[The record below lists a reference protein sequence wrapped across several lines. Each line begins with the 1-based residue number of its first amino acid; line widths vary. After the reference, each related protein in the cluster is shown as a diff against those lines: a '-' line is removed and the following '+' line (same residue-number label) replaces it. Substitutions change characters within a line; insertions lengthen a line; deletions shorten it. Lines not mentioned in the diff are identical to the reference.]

1 MNTWRSRWGPLVG
14 LQREPPSVE
23 DSRHEP
29 AAPLAIENP
38 QPVRRRSMRPAPDK
52 EAAASSQEAAPLSL
66 VLDRSE
72 QVQDKVEQAGT
83 DLATVNAVLKKE
95 MAGGTPLARVGK
107 ALDQSE
113 AVEVKVQ
120 EAAQELVSVND
131 ALAAEIG
138 ERHLLEDRLSR
149 SDVALAES
157 RVDEEKSRHDA
168 MHDATT
174 GLPNLTL
181 FNDRLVNA
189 LAQAQRHGWRLAV
202 MFIDLDE
209 FKKIND
215 THGHD
220 AGDRVLQLV
229 AQHLQA
235 SVRGGDT
242 VSRRSGDE
250 FLLLMLEARDKAT
263 VAAFGER
270 IATNIA
276 ATCEVGGKTLSVKA
290 SIGIA
295 LYPED
300 GRSPQDLLEHADM
313 AMYSA
318 KQKKSGLAFYSAS

>member
-1 MNTWRSRWGPLVG
+1 
-14 LQREPPSVE
+14 
-23 DSRHEP
+23 
-29 AAPLAIENP
+29 
-38 QPVRRRSMRPAPDK
+38 MRPAPDK
-52 EAAASSQEAAPLSL
+52 AAAASSPEAAPLSL
-66 VLDRSE
+66 VLDRNE
-72 QVQDKVEQAGT
+72 QVQDKLEQAGT

-95 MAGGTPLARVGK
+95 VAGGAPLAKVGK

-113 AVEVKVQ
+113 AVEVKVH
-120 EAAQELVSVND
+120 EAAKELVSVND
-131 ALAAEIG
+131 ALADEID
-138 ERHLLEDRLSR
+138 ERHLLEERLSK
-149 SDVALAES
+149 SEVALTES

-181 FNDRLVNA
+181 FNDRLGNA

-220 AGDRVLQLV
+220 VGDRILQLV
-229 AQHLQA
+229 AQRLQA

-250 FLLLMLEARDKAT
+250 FLLLMLEARDEAN
-263 VAAFGER
+263 VAAFGAR
-270 IATNIA
+270 IAKSIA
-276 ATCEVGGKTLSVKA
+276 ATCEVDGKTLSVKA

-295 LYPED
+295 LFPED
-300 GRSPQDLLEHADM
+300 GRSAKELLKHADM

-318 KQKKSGLAFYSAS
+318 KEKKAGLVFFSAS